1 MTFSKAKQEFQ
12 IRYYLWATSEFE
24 KEIDESFP
32 NLRLFKSGSAWET
45 YQFMQQLDKNEQLT
59 LMRGLLKRNNDA
71 VQALGENCSIEEE
84 CLRSRRDDFFRIR
97 GLYQFVKR
105 LEKDGQMSEAR
116 SLFQRFRP
124 AAVKVLGEIY
134 LEDEKS
140 LRSRLDAIFRP
151 IPSTFE
157 EEIAARELAGEKI
170 KFASKRNVRKA
181 IITKFKSAFGNQCI
195 GSEYLLAEPQPQFQI
210 KCHGWISSTIFE
222 FGHRKSSIEYSH
234 IISSEDSFE
243 HQSPEGVVYRTNL
256 IIGFN
261 ISFCSWLG
269 ITGAT
274 KWEYLMDEDVEPACD
289 SAIKHCGHFF
299 EVAPKL
305 LKGLELEKITAD

>member
-1 MTFSKAKQEFQ
+1 MTFEKAKQEFE
-12 IRYYLWATSEFE
+12 IRFYFWGISEFE

-32 NLRLFKSGSAWET
+32 NLRSFKSGTAWET

-71 VQALGENCSIEEE
+71 IQALGENCSIEEE
-84 CLRSRRDDFFRIR
+84 SLRSRRDDFFRIR
-97 GLYQFVKR
+97 GLNQFVQR
-105 LEKDGQMSEAR
+105 LEKDGQMAEAR
-116 SLFQRFRP
+116 SIFQRFRP

-140 LRSRLDAIFRP
+140 LRSRLNAIFRP

-157 EEIAARELAGEKI
+157 EEIAARTLAGEKI

-181 IITKFKSAFGNQCI
+181 MIAKFKSAFGNQCI
-195 GSEYLLAEPQPQFQI
+195 GSEYLVAEPEPQFLM
-210 KCHGWISSTIFE
+210 KCCGWILSTDFW
-222 FGHRKSSIEYSH
+222 FGQRKSSIEYSH
-234 IISSEDSFE
+234 TISSEDSFE
-243 HQSPEGVVYRTNL
+243 HEGPEGIYRKNL

-274 KWEYLMDEDVEPACD
+274 QWEYLMDEDVEPACD
-289 SAIKHCGHFF
+289 AVIKQCGHF
-299 EVAPKL
+299 L
-305 LKGLELEKITAD
+305 RLHQSC